1 MRTIDLLPRSVLC
14 LILLCSNSSIAQDKT
29 PRVASADSAPKYKN
43 PALPIDDRVA
53 DLLSRMTLEEK
64 ISQIAPAGDNR
75 VHVVDPTGTYTDESA
90 SAVLSRWWDADL
102 AFPARKAAILRNG
115 VHRYLKDK
123 TR

>member
-1 MRTIDLLPRSVLC
+1 MRKIDLLPRSVLC

-64 ISQIAPAGDNR
+64 ISQIAPAGENR
-75 VHVVDPTGTYTDESA
+75 AHVTYPTDTLTDESA
-90 SAVLSRWWDADL
+90 GALVNRCAY
-102 AFPARKAAILRNG
+102 P
-115 VHRYLKDK
+115 H
-123 TR
+123 